1 METVLIQAQIR
12 GEQTKG
18 SNDRTRKSGFVPG
31 VLYGKEMESISI
43 VVPTKEMERLI
54 AKKGENVLF
63 KISLQKD
70 GGSQDYDVI
79 LKEVQKHPYKGTLVH
94 LDFYQVS
101 MSEKISTIVA
111 VNLVGDSVGAAKG
124 GLVQQKLREVNI
136 LCLPGDIPDAIEVDI
151 TKLKIG
157 GSITVADINVSDK
170 VEITEEPNTVIA
182 NIAAPK
188 VGGGATAEDDESE
201 VAEEEVSAT
210 AEETEETSEATD

>member
-1 METVLIQAQIR
+1 L
-12 GEQTKG
+12 
-18 SNDRTRKSGFVPG
+18 
-31 VLYGKEMESISI
+31 ESISI
-43 VVPTKEMERLI
+43 VVPAKEMERLI

-101 MSEKISTIVA
+101 MSEKISTVVA

-136 LCLPGDIPDAIEVDI
+136 LCFPGDIPDAIEVDI

-157 GSITVADINVSDK
+157 GSITVADITVSDK

-182 NIAAPK
+182 NIAAPR
-188 VGGGATAEDDESE
+188 VGGGAGEADEPE

-210 AEETEETSEATD
+210 AEETSEEKD